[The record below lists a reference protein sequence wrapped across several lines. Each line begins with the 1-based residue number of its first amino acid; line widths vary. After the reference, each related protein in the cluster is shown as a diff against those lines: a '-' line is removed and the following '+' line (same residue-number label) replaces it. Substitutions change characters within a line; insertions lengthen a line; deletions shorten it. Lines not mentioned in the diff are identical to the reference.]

1 MKKQSKRYDSL
12 VKGYYIKPKSKSG
25 GSKPSLVITKSFDDG
40 KPVINISNAM
50 SMEYDLAWAQQSF
63 TEYDLATI
71 PDEGLSDYQL
81 VSTEPK
87 PVMAQ
92 SNDIYIESFGE
103 MMCKDENA
111 VNSTTQPV
119 KQEGPQ
125 NEALAEAEKLRKE
138 ALESVDM
145 PDIPQTPSVSLGKAK
160 PKITDDDF
168 MADMQSI
175 LTGKKMF
182 DPVTKR
188 TIDKN
193 QSAAQSQPQPAARQK
208 EEDVK
213 PLETKNEHAIFDK
226 IAQNMRYANTFD
238 LGSFDIEQRF
248 DDFDKMEEIKERTK
262 KISKEKSHT
271 PTKTSPETA
280 RAGHSDFIE
289 DLDII
294 AKEQKASTLTKK
306 EKEIPL
312 DPGVGG
318 RSIALEAMQP
328 GDIIISTTDSDISS
342 RIRKATNSEVGHS
355 AVYIGNGNVIEAIDD
370 GVMQFT
376 VETSISQDS
385 VSVAYRHKEIT
396 PDKAAAIVAFL
407 EDAKNKKLKFDY
419 YGLIRVA
426 PYQLISNYCESLP
439 TDTLRSTC
447 RASANAFK
455 LGTDNHNEF
464 YCSELVFAAFKNA
477 GLNISDVDPHWSSPQ
492 DVVRLN
498 HNGTLQ
504 YVGHLKA

>member
-1 MKKQSKRYDSL
+1 MDFTKPTPARGLGSHWAIAATERFQCDL
-12 VKGYYIKPKSKSG
+12 V
-25 GSKPSLVITKSFDDG
+25 L
-40 KPVINISNAM
+40 AL
-50 SMEYDLAWAQQSF
+50 DL
-63 TEYDLATI
+63 L
-71 PDEGLSDYQL
+71 
-81 VSTEPK
+81 
-87 PVMAQ
+87 
-92 SNDIYIESFGE
+92 N
-103 MMCKDENA
+103 
-111 VNSTTQPV
+111 QP
-119 KQEGPQ
+119 
-125 NEALAEAEKLRKE
+125 
-138 ALESVDM
+138 M
-145 PDIPQTPSVSLGKAK
+145 PRRLG
-160 PKITDDDF
+160 
-168 MADMQSI
+168 
-175 LTGKKMF
+175 
-182 DPVTKR
+182 
-188 TIDKN
+188 
-193 QSAAQSQPQPAARQK
+193 
-208 EEDVK
+208 
-213 PLETKNEHAIFDK
+213 FDK
-226 IAQNMRYANTFD
+226 IISGLSQF
-238 LGSFDIEQRF
+238 
-248 DDFDKMEEIKERTK
+248 TK
-262 KISKEKSHT
+262 
-271 PTKTSPETA
+271 
-280 RAGHSDFIE
+280 RW
-289 DLDII
+289 LV
-294 AKEQKASTLTKK
+294 L
-306 EKEIPL
+306 EIPL

-318 RSIALEAMQP
+318 RSIALVAMQP

-342 RIRKATNSEVGHS
+342 RIRKATNSEVSHS